1 MTDQRLDEEDPA
13 APTRAPSLLR
23 SISNEVAS
31 VVERLSPAVL
41 HVRALRERNA
51 GLASGSGVVVTPDG
65 YALTNSHVV
74 HGAAGVE
81 VALADGR
88 TVLAD
93 LVGDDPATDLAI
105 LKLDAKT
112 SFTHATLGDSN
123 GLRVG
128 DFAIAVGSPFGLAR
142 TVTCGIVSA
151 LGRTLASEGGRL
163 IEGVIQTDAPL
174 NPGNSGGPLVDA
186 EGRVVGVN
194 TAIFFPAQGVC
205 FAVASNTATFVLGE
219 VLAHGRVRRAHLGV
233 GVEEVVFP
241 ARLARENGLKNAK
254 GVGVRSVEKKSPAAT
269 AKVKPGDVIVG
280 LRDRPVESV
289 ADLHRL
295 LDRDA
300 IDQDVALD
308 VLRAGAKVRL
318 AIRPDEMAVAAD
330 D

>member
-1 MTDQRLDEEDPA
+1 MTE
-13 APTRAPSLLR
+13 TRDGSILR
-23 SISNEVAS
+23 AISNEVAT

-41 HVRALRERNA
+41 HVRALRERSP
-51 GLASGSGVVVTPDG
+51 GLASGSGVIATPDG

-81 VALADGR
+81 VQLADGR

-93 LVGDDPATDLAI
+93 LVGDDPATDLAV
-105 LKLDAKT
+105 LKLEGGER
-112 SFTHATLGDSN
+112 FPHAPLGDSN
-123 GLRVG
+123 ALRVG

-142 TVTCGIVSA
+142 TVTVGIVSA
-151 LGRTLASEGGRL
+151 LGRTLGSESGRL

-194 TAIFFPAQGVC
+194 TAIFYPAQGLC
-205 FAVASNTATFVLGE
+205 FAVASNTASFVLGE

-241 ARLARENGLKNAK
+241 AKIARENGLKNAK
-254 GVGVRSVEKKSPAAT
+254 GVGVRAVEKSSPAAK
-269 AKVKPGDVIVG
+269 AKLKSGDVIVG
-280 LRDRPVESV
+280 LRDKPVESV

-300 IDQDVALD
+300 IGTDVSIE
-308 VLRAGAKVRL
+308 VLRGGQKTKLTV
-318 AIRPDEMAVAAD
+318 RPDEMQIVFNE
-330 D
+330 